1 MAKNKHFD
9 AQGVRYDRD
18 RVILPVLSVGQ
29 LVRVQDEKPGQWQ
42 ALATVIEARPDG
54 LSYIVDIGGREQLRS
69 RHMLRPE
76 PVLHK
81 RMKVKGMGQRWE
93 LFLPLLPL

>member
-1 MAKNKHFD
+1 M
-9 AQGVRYDRD
+9 
-18 RVILPVLSVGQ
+18 LSVGQ
-29 LVRVQDEKPGQWQ
+29 LVRVQDEKSGQWQ

-76 PVLHK
+76 LVLSLK
-81 RMKVKGMGQRWE
+81 NESERDGPYLESERDGPKVGVI
-93 LFLPLLPL
+93 PSHPS